1 MSSLGLEIRYRVLSS
16 VAWLV
21 IQFLGR
27 TSRFRVKGL
36 ERVREMMRLGQGLV
50 LILWHGRTMMP
61 VFYCRNMGIQAIISL
76 SRDGELQARI
86 FKRFGFRTIRGSSG
100 RGGMKAAL
108 AAIKSLQ
115 AGGSLA
121 ITPDGPRGPACE
133 IQDGT
138 IFMAKK
144 AGVPVVPVGVGISP
158 RKLMPTWDSYAL
170 PMPFGRCGLVFGAPI
185 SIPDEGDDG
194 QVREML
200 RETLNAVQREAQ
212 DLVGEERAG

>member
-1 MSSLGLEIRYRVLSS
+1 MSSLRLELRYRVLSS
-16 VAWLV
+16 VAWLT
-21 IQFLGR
+21 ISFLGR
-27 TSRFRVKGL
+27 TGRFRVKGFDRL
-36 ERVREMMRLGQGLV
+36 QELMRLGQGFIMIV
-50 LILWHGRTMMP
+50 LHGRTMMP
-61 VFYCRNMGIQAIISL
+61 VFYCRNLGIQAIISL

-86 FKRFGFRTIRGSSG
+86 FQRFGFRIIRGSSG

-108 AAIKSLQ
+108 AAIKSLH

-185 SIPDEGDDG
+185 SIPDEGDDAR
-194 QVREML
+194 VREML